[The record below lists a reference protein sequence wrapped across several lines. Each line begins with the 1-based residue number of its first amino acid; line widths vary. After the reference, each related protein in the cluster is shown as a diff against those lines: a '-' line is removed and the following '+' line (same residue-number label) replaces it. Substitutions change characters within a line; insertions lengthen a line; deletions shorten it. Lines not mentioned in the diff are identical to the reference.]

1 MSEITFKL
9 GQHYRICG
17 VRSSMPKSYRDK
29 LLSMGL
35 LPGATFKVV
44 RFAPF
49 GDALQIE
56 IHDFHLSLRA
66 NELRGMRLEAVTV

>member
-1 MSEITFKL
+1 MSEVAFRL
-9 GQHYRICG
+9 GQHYRISG
-17 VRSSMPKSYRDK
+17 IRSTMPKAYRDK

-56 IHDFHLSLRA
+56 VHDFNLSLRA
-66 NELRGMRLEAVTV
+66 KELQGLTVEAVSL

>member
-1 MSEITFKL
+1 MSKA
-9 GQHYRICG
+9 
-17 VRSSMPKSYRDK
+17 YRDK

-56 IHDFHLSLRA
+56 VHDFHLSLRA
-66 NELRGMRLEAVTV
+66 NELAALMVEAIGS

>member
-1 MSEITFKL
+1 MSHFNFKR
-9 GQHYRICG
+9 GQRYRICG
-17 VRSSMPKSYRDK
+17 LSSAMPKAYRDK

-35 LPGATFKVV
+35 LPGASFKVV

-56 IHDFHLSLRA
+56 VHDFNLSLRA
-66 NELRGMRLEAVTV
+66 NELEALTLEALDA

>member
-1 MSEITFKL
+1 MLDLTFKL
-9 GQHYRICG
+9 GQRYKICG
-17 VRSSMPKSYRDK
+17 LRASMPRSYRDK

-35 LPGATFKVV
+35 IPGARFQVV

-56 IHDFHLSLRA
+56 VNDFNLSLRA
-66 NELRGMRLEAVTV
+66 KELKGMVLEAVE

>member
-1 MSEITFKL
+1 MSDVILKL

-17 VRSSMPKSYRDK
+17 VRSTMLKSYRDK

-35 LPGATFKVV
+35 IPGTTFKVV

-56 IHDFHLSLRA
+56 VNDFNLSLRA
-66 NELRGMRLEAVTV
+66 KELQGMALEALV